1 MALDKEGHLLKD
13 QERVWKFIIAIQES
27 AADDRLK
34 YDHVMTNQY
43 VAQKT
48 SAQKKKEKTADH
60 IIAQYDEG
68 SLTAIQVVKVLAN
81 YMK

>member
-1 MALDKEGHLLKD
+1 MA
-13 QERVWKFIIAIQES
+13 
-27 AADDRLK
+27 
-34 YDHVMTNQY
+34 NQY
-43 VAQKT
+43 VDQKT
-48 SAQKKKEKTADH
+48 SAQKKKEKTVDH